1 MSTKLSDRTVTAF
14 FSVLVALIASSGMI
28 SCTSSDT
35 DFPAEELLR
44 KAKENGVAANQ
55 GFRRTH
61 RYLTDWLDKT
71 DARTGLIPRNL
82 NDSRDIWNAPDAAAD
97 NYPFMVL
104 TSFFTD
110 RERFEGR
117 LLQMLRTEREL
128 TSRLGAL
135 PDTYSFSRSTFLEE
149 EPDLDRI
156 IFGASEYVK
165 DGLLPLT
172 EWLGASP
179 WSERMIEIVDDIW
192 KEAPVETP
200 YGRIPSDSH
209 EINGEMLQVLSR
221 VYWMTGDRKYLDWA
235 IRLGDYYLLG
245 DHHPTRDSD
254 RLRLRDHGCEIVSGL
269 TELYATLHFADPDKK
284 QTYRDPIYEMLERL
298 LEVGRNE
305 HGLFYNVINPQ
316 TGEIIDDRPAD
327 TFGYTYNAFYTVYL
341 IDSEERYR
349 QAVVEALESLS
360 DRYHNFSWEG
370 GSADGDADAI
380 EGALNLYNREPLSS
394 AKEWIDREIQFM
406 WGKQD
411 SSPRDPDGRWRN
423 SGIIEGW
430 HGDGNFARTTLY
442 YCLWKTQGLYVR
454 PWREDVVLG
463 AATDLADRFIVVL
476 SAGKDW
482 AGKLFFD
489 APRHTHQMKLPIDWP
504 RINQFPEWFTVQPN
518 ESYTVQ
524 HASGEKTDYS
534 GKDLLEGLD
543 LNLTSDHEVQLIV
556 TVASAAP

>member
-1 MSTKLSDRTVTAF
+1 
-14 FSVLVALIASSGMI
+14 
-28 SCTSSDT
+28 
-35 DFPAEELLR
+35 
-44 KAKENGVAANQ
+44 
-55 GFRRTH
+55 
-61 RYLTDWLDKT
+61 
-71 DARTGLIPRNL
+71 
-82 NDSRDIWNAPDAAAD
+82 
-97 NYPFMVL
+97 
-104 TSFFTD
+104 
-110 RERFEGR
+110 
-117 LLQMLRTEREL
+117 LRTEREL

-316 TGEIIDDRPAD
+316 TGEII
-327 TFGYTYNAFYTVYL
+327 
-341 IDSEERYR
+341 
-349 QAVVEALESLS
+349 
-360 DRYHNFSWEG
+360 
-370 GSADGDADAI
+370 
-380 EGALNLYNREPLSS
+380 
-394 AKEWIDREIQFM
+394 
-406 WGKQD
+406 
-411 SSPRDPDGRWRN
+411 
-423 SGIIEGW
+423 
-430 HGDGNFARTTLY
+430 
-442 YCLWKTQGLYVR
+442 
-454 PWREDVVLG
+454 
-463 AATDLADRFIVVL
+463 
-476 SAGKDW
+476 
-482 AGKLFFD
+482 
-489 APRHTHQMKLPIDWP
+489 
-504 RINQFPEWFTVQPN
+504 
-518 ESYTVQ
+518 
-524 HASGEKTDYS
+524 
-534 GKDLLEGLD
+534 
-543 LNLTSDHEVQLIV
+543 
-556 TVASAAP
+556 